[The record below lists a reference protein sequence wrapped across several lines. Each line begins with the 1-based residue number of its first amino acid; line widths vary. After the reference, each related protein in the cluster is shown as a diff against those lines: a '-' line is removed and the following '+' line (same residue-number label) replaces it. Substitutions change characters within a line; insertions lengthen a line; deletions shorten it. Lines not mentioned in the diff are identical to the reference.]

1 MTAFPMFPLGS
12 VLFPSMPLPLRVFEP
27 RYLAMLS
34 AILPDEPSEFAVVL
48 IERGSEVGGGEHRFP
63 VGTIA
68 QITDLDASEDF
79 VVLVA
84 EGTRRVEVTRWLEDD
99 PYPKAEIRVLD
110 ELVWSETLGPLR
122 EQAERAVRRLLAL
135 ATELTGDGWPANIQL
150 ADDPIAACW
159 QLAAIAPL
167 GPLDQVELLAS
178 PDVATLLVTLID
190 FAAGAEESFRALY
203 PDGPDTAD

>member
-1 MTAFPMFPLGS
+1 MFPLGT

-34 AILPDEPSEFAVVL
+34 DILPDEPSEFAVVL
-48 IERGSEVGGGEHRFP
+48 IERGSEVGGGEHRFA

-68 QITDLDASEDF
+68 QITELDAAEDF
-79 VVLVA
+79 VVLIA
-84 EGTRRVEVTRWLEDD
+84 EGTRRIEVTEWLQDD

-110 ELVWSETLGPLR
+110 DLVWNDSLQPLR
-122 EQAERAVRRLLAL
+122 DKAERAVRGLLEL
-135 ATELTGDGWPANIQL
+135 ATELTGEGWPSTIEL
-150 ADDPIAACW
+150 AADPVAACW

-178 PDVATLLVTLID
+178 PDLATLLFTLTD
-190 FAAGAEESFRALY
+190 FVAGAEESFRALY
-203 PDGPDTAD
+203 

>member
-1 MTAFPMFPLGS
+1 MFPLGT

-34 AILPDEPSEFAVVL
+34 EILPDEPSEFAVVL

-68 QITDLDASEDF
+68 QITDLDAAEDF
-79 VVLVA
+79 VVLIA
-84 EGTRRVEVTRWLEDD
+84 EGTRRVEVTNWLQDD
-99 PYPKAEIRVLD
+99 PYPKAEIRILD
-110 ELVWSETLGPLR
+110 DLVWSDALQPLR
-122 EQAERAVRRLLAL
+122 DKAERSVRSLLQL
-135 ATELTGDGWPANIQL
+135 ATELTGDGWPSNIEL
-150 ADDPIAACW
+150 AADPVAACW

-178 PDVATLLVTLID
+178 PDLATLLVTLID
-190 FAAGAEESFRALY
+190 FVAGAEESFRALY
-203 PDGPDTAD
+203 

>member
-1 MTAFPMFPLGS
+1 MFPLGT

-34 AILPDEPSEFAVVL
+34 DILPDEPSEFAVVL

-79 VVLVA
+79 VVLIA
-84 EGTRRVEVTRWLEDD
+84 EGTRRVEVTQWLQDD
-99 PYPKAEIRVLD
+99 PYPKAEIRILD
-110 ELVWSETLGPLR
+110 DLVWSDALQPLR
-122 EQAERAVRRLLAL
+122 NKAERAVRALLEL
-135 ATELTGDGWPANIQL
+135 ATELSGDGWPPNIEL
-150 ADDPIAACW
+150 AADPVAGCW

-178 PDVATLLVTLID
+178 PDLATLLVTLID
-190 FAAGAEESFRALY
+190 FVAGAEESFRALY
-203 PDGPDTAD
+203 

>member
-1 MTAFPMFPLGS
+1 MTTFPMFPLGS

-27 RYLAMLS
+27 RYLSMLS
-34 AILPDEPSEFAVVL
+34 DILPDEPSEFAVVL

-79 VVLVA
+79 VVLIA
-84 EGTRRVEVTRWLEDD
+84 EGTHRVEVTNWLQDD
-99 PYPKAEIRVLD
+99 PYPRAEIRVLED
-110 ELVWSETLGPLR
+110 LVWSDELQPLR
-122 EQAERAVRRLLAL
+122 ERAETAVRALLAL
-135 ATELTGDGWPANIQL
+135 ATELTGEGWPSDIQL
-150 ADDPIAACW
+150 TDDPVAACW

-178 PDVATLLVTLID
+178 PDLATLLVSLTD
-190 FAAGAEESFRALY
+190 FVAGAEESFRALY
-203 PDGPDTAD
+203 S

>member
-1 MTAFPMFPLGS
+1 LRGSLGCMPSFPMFPLGT

-34 AILPDEPSEFAVVL
+34 HILPDEPSEFAVVL

-79 VVLVA
+79 VVLIA
-84 EGTRRVEVTRWLEDD
+84 EGTRRVEVTSWLQDD
-99 PYPKAEIRVLD
+99 PYPRAEIRVLED
-110 ELVWSETLGPLR
+110 LVWSDALLPLR
-122 EQAERAVRRLLAL
+122 ETAEKAVRALLAL
-135 ATELTGDGWPANIQL
+135 ATELTGEGWPSDIQL
-150 ADDPIAACW
+150 TDDPVETCW

-178 PDVATLLVTLID
+178 PDLATLLATLID
-190 FAAGAEESFRALY
+190 FVAGAEESFRALY
-203 PDGPDTAD
+203 S